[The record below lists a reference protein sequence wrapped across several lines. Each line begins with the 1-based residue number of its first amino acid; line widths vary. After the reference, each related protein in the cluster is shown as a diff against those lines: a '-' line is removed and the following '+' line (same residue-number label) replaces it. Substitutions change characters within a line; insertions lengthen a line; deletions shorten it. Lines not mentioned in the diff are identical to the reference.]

1 MAWTIDLRGR
11 VAVVTGASSGIGLAT
26 VRALHGAGAAVIGW
40 DAAEAPAESRGLDGY
55 EHALVDVRD
64 ESRIVAAAAAID
76 RGGRG
81 IDFLVCSAGA
91 ARRGAAV
98 DLSAADWDLVNE
110 INLRGTFLCARTFAP
125 RLRRGGAIVSVAS
138 VMGFS
143 GGLFANAAYQAS
155 KGGLVNLTRA
165 LALEWAPLG
174 LRVNAVGPTYT
185 ETPFVQGL
193 IADPAKLQRIVDA
206 TPLRR
211 LAQPGEVAD
220 AIVFLL
226 SDRAAMITGHTLPVD
241 GGFLAQ

>member
-1 MAWTIDLRGR
+1 MAWAVDFSGKSG
-11 VAVVTGASSGIGLAT
+11 VVTGSSSGIGAAT
-26 VRALHGAGAAVIGW
+26 VRALLGCGARVTGW
-40 DAAEAPAESRGLDGY
+40 DVTEAPQALSSLPGY
-55 EHALVDVRD
+55 AHRLVDVRA
-64 ESRIVAAAAAID
+64 ESAIAQAAAAHAD
-76 RGGRG
+76 EPL
-81 IDFLVCSAGA
+81 DFLVYSAGA

-98 DLSAADWDLVNE
+98 ELSTADWDLVNE
-110 INLRGTFLCARTFAP
+110 INLRGAFLCARALAP
-125 RLRRGGAIVSVAS
+125 HLRSGGAIVAVAS
-138 VMGFS
+138 VMGLS

-174 LRVNAVGPTYT
+174 LRVNAVAPTYT
-185 ETPFVQGL
+185 DTPFVRAVL
-193 IADPAKLQRIVDA
+193 EDPAKLQRIVDA

-211 LAQPGEVAD
+211 LAQPEEVAD

>member
-1 MAWTIDLRGR
+1 MAWSVDLSGKSG
-11 VAVVTGASSGIGLAT
+11 VVTGSSSGIGAAT
-26 VRALHGAGAAVIGW
+26 VRALLDCGARVAGW
-40 DAAEAPAESRGLDGY
+40 DAADPPPALSDLPGFVHRR
-55 EHALVDVRD
+55 VDVRD
-64 ESRIVAAAAAID
+64 ESAIAQAAVAHAD
-76 RGGRG
+76 EPL
-81 IDFLVCSAGA
+81 DLFVHSAGA

-98 DLSAADWDLVNE
+98 ELSAADWDLVNE
-110 INLRGTFLCARTFAP
+110 INLRGAFLCARALAP
-125 RLRRGGAIVSVAS
+125 RMRSGGSIVAVAS
-138 VMGFS
+138 VMGLS

-174 LRVNAVGPTYT
+174 LRVNAVAPTYT
-185 ETPFVQGL
+185 DTPFVR
-193 IADPAKLQRIVDA
+193 AVVEDPAKLQRIVDA

-211 LAQPGEVAD
+211 LAQPEEVAD